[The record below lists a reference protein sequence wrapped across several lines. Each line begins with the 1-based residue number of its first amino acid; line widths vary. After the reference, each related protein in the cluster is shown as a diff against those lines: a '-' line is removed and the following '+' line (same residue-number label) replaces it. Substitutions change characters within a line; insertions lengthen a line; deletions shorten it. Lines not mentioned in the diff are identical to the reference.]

1 MALTRKMLKAMGIE
15 DEKIDQII
23 EAHTEVTDALKT
35 ENEGL
40 KKKAADYDTVK
51 KELDSLKANSTDDW
65 KDKHDKVKKEFDDYK
80 NGIETEKTLASK
92 KNAFTALL
100 ESIGIKEAIAKEN
113 ALLKANF
120 DEIELDGEK
129 IKDAEKLTETL
140 KTTYAKFVEEP
151 STVGAKVD
159 TPPGKSGGAVDL
171 GTLDMASYIE
181 ARTKK

>member
-1 MALTRKMLKAMGIE
+1 MALTRKMLKAMGID

-51 KELDSLKANSTDDW
+51 KELDGLKANPTDDW
-65 KDKHDKVKKEFDDYK
+65 KEKHDKVKKEFDDYK
-80 NGIETEKTLASK
+80 NGIDAEKTLSNKKKAYSDLLEDIGL
-92 KNAFTALL
+92 KNAVV
-100 ESIGIKEAIAKEN
+100 KEL

-129 IKDAEKLTETL
+129 IKNSDKLTETL
-140 KTTYAKFVEEP
+140 KSTYADYVEE
-151 STVGAKVD
+151 SGTDGADVN
-159 TPPGKSGGAVDL
+159 TPPGNNNPVDL
-171 GTLDMASYIE
+171 GTLDMASYIA